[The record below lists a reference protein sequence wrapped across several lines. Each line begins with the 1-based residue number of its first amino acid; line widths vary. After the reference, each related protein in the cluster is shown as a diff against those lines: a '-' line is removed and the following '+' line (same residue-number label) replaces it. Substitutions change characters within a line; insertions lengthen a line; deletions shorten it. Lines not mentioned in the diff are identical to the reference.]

1 MRNALVSSFI
11 FLFERDLDRLES
23 EIKQYPDESLLW
35 KVAGQIPN
43 SPGNLCL
50 HLCGNLQNYI
60 GAILG
65 KTGYERNRPYEFS
78 AKGLS
83 KEHLLEEVRR
93 TKSAVS
99 TTLKTM
105 NDEQLNLPYPEDVLG
120 YPMTTVFFLNH
131 LFGHFGYHLG
141 QINYHRR
148 LIEAVKI

>member
-1 MRNALVSSFI
+1 MKNNLTSSFI
-11 FLFERDLDRLES
+11 FLFERDLARLES
-23 EIKQYPDESLLW
+23 EIRQYPDEELLW
-35 KVAGQIPN
+35 TVAGKIPN

-50 HLCGNLQNYI
+50 HLCGNLQNYV

-65 KTGYERNRPYEFS
+65 KSGYVRNRPYEFE

-83 KEHLLEEVRR
+83 RQYLLEEIAK

-99 TTLKTM
+99 GTLKAM
-105 NDEQLNLPYPEDVLG
+105 SDDQLMLPYPEDVLG
-120 YPMTTVFFLNH
+120 YPMTTLFFLNH

-148 LIEAVKI
+148 LISACH